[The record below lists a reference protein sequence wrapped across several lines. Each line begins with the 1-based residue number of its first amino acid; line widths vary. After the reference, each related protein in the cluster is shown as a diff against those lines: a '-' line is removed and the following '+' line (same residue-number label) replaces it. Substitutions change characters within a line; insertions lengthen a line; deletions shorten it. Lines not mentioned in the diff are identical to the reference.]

1 MEFIGYIGAVLMGL
15 SLGLIGG
22 GGSILT
28 VPILVYL
35 FQVDA
40 VLATAYSLFIVGL
53 TSLVG
58 SFSHIKLGNIH
69 WRTAVVFGIPSILS
83 VFFTRSYLVPRI
95 PDPMFTLGQ
104 DPNGGASFVLT
115 KSVGLLLLFAVI
127 MVMAAYSMIKPAKKS
142 AQPNSEH
149 KNEDANH
156 TNTNDLGLNHAEP
169 KFNYPLILLEG
180 AIVGVVTGL
189 VGAGGGFL
197 IIPALVLLAKLPIK
211 QAVGTSLMIIA
222 AKSLIGFVGDLRGN
236 EVIDW
241 SFLAVFS
248 SIAIAGILIGSW
260 LSKRIPGE
268 KLKPAFGWFV
278 LVMGTYII
286 IKELF

>member
-1 MEFIGYIGAVLMGL
+1 MEILGYIGAVLMGL

-69 WRTAVVFGIPSILS
+69 WRTAIVFGIPSIIS
-83 VFFTRSYLVPRI
+83 VFLTRSFLVPRI
-95 PDPMFTLGQ
+95 PDPIMTFGQ
-104 DPNGGASFVLT
+104 NATAGAAFVLT

-127 MVMAAYSMIKPAKKS
+127 MVMAAYSMIKPSKKAS
-142 AQPNSEH
+142 ADQSTVVES
-149 KNEDANH
+149 D
-156 TNTNDLGLNHAEP
+156 GQQP
-169 KFNYPLILLEG
+169 KFNYPLILSEG

-197 IIPALVLLAKLPIK
+197 IIPALVLLAKLPMK

-222 AKSLIGFVGDLRGN
+222 AKSLIGFVGDMRGN

-248 SIAIAGILIGSW
+248 SIAVVGILIGSW